1 MSLYV
6 YGVLPMDSNVGNKI
20 TRQYYLDIPM
30 LGFRVLKT
38 LQEIQRQKNSKES
51 TVQGAAVGRKRKSK
65 KCLHFG
71 KLEKD
76 ITSYKVFS
84 YFFFNCLKISK
95 PRRISTDIAM

>member
-1 MSLYV
+1 
-6 YGVLPMDSNVGNKI
+6 
-20 TRQYYLDIPM
+20 M

-38 LQEIQRQKNSKES
+38 LQEIQIQKNSKES

-84 YFFFNCLKISK
+84 FFSLPQNIKTQKDLQILQRES
-95 PRRISTDIAM
+95 IARGEVQGRDVHSGKSGLIE

>member
-20 TRQYYLDIPM
+20 TRQYYLDLPM

-84 YFFFNCLKISK
+84 YFF
-95 PRRISTDIAM
+95 

>member
-1 MSLYV
+1 
-6 YGVLPMDSNVGNKI
+6 
-20 TRQYYLDIPM
+20 M

-38 LQEIQRQKNSKES
+38 LQEIQIQKESKES
-51 TVQGAAVGRKRKSK
+51 AVQGAAVGRKRKSK

-84 YFFFNCLKISK
+84 FFCNCLKISK
-95 PRRISTDIAM
+95 PRRISTDIAT

>member
-1 MSLYV
+1 
-6 YGVLPMDSNVGNKI
+6 
-20 TRQYYLDIPM
+20 M

-38 LQEIQRQKNSKES
+38 LQEIQIQKNSKES

-84 YFFFNCLKISK
+84 FSFFFFLIASK
-95 PRRISTDIAM
+95 YQNPEGSPQILQRESSKGEVQGRDAHSEKSNLLE